1 VVPTSNHLLFA
12 GANQPA
18 RRDFGISRVRV
29 GDVFV
34 AVHTRETAISAF
46 CTLTG
51 FERSDISPQEEL
63 LVVAPLS
70 GHFPVALRDLVLG
83 LLPYFRIYITDWINV
98 RHVSMEHGSFGLD
111 DNISCVLDIVKV
123 LRPALKIIGL
133 CQGGVP
139 ALAAT
144 ALLAGSYDLKTPS
157 ALILI
162 AAPIDPL
169 ANPTRVAQ
177 LLRSKPLS
185 WFEDNLITAVPE
197 CYAGG
202 GRPVYPGSM
211 HLVPLCAYL
220 ARRFSEGG
228 EISMK
233 LLFDDG
239 ADPIQFPFLD
249 LYTSIMD
256 LDAKFFL
263 ENTKA
268 VFQDC
273 LLREGALRFEGER
286 VDPKAI
292 RHTALLTIEGEFD
305 DIAAPGQTSAAH
317 SLCPSLPERFRRQM
331 IVPKSGH
338 FSLFYGDIWRRDV
351 LPVVRKF
358 CTSASAQSQSA
369 TGPHAQKYQNKT
381 VIGYPDAA

>member
-1 VVPTSNHLLFA
+1 VLPNSNNLLFA

-18 RRDFGISRVRV
+18 RRDFGISHLPA
-29 GDVFV
+29 GDTLVP
-34 AVHTRETAISAF
+34 VHRRDAITLPF
-46 CTLTG
+46 CTLTS
-51 FERSDISPQEEL
+51 FERSDVSPQEDL
-63 LVVAPLS
+63 LVIAPLS
-70 GHFPVALRDLVLG
+70 GHFPVVLRDLVLG

-111 DNISCVLDIVKV
+111 DNISCVLDIVKA
-123 LRPALKIIGL
+123 LRPGLKIIGL

-139 ALAAT
+139 ALAVT
-144 ALLAGSYDLKTPS
+144 ALLAGSHDLRTPS

-162 AAPIDPL
+162 AAPLDPL
-169 ANPTRVAQ
+169 ANLTRVAE

-185 WFEDNLITAVPE
+185 WFEDNVITAVPE
-197 CYAGG
+197 RYAGG
-202 GRPVYPGSM
+202 GRLVYPGAA

-228 EISMK
+228 EIAMK

-268 VFQDC
+268 VFHDC
-273 LLREGALRFEGER
+273 LLREGALRFEGEP

-317 SLCPSLPERFRRQM
+317 GLCTSLPERFRRQI

-351 LPVVRKF
+351 LPVVREF
-358 CTSASAQSQSA
+358 CSSAFEQSQSTA
-369 TGPHAQKYQNKT
+369 GPYAQKYQNKT
-381 VIGYPDAA
+381 TIGYPDAA